1 MTNMETLSASLA
13 RRAVHWRGWRIVGW
27 GMAAFLLLLP
37 FVAMQFTDAI
47 DWSAGDFIFAGLMFA
62 IVGGLL
68 EVAVHTNDRIP
79 FRLGAGFAL
88 LAGFLLVWIN
98 GAVGI
103 IGDEGNPANLMFGGV
118 LLVAIAGAVGA
129 GKRPAGLARA
139 MAAAA
144 LVQLAIGAVAFG
156 ADRAVLPVTVLF
168 VLMWLTAALLFRAAA
183 AADQ

>member
-1 MTNMETLSASLA
+1 MTNMEAANASLA
-13 RRAVHWRGWRIVGW
+13 RRAANWRGWRIVGW

-37 FVAMQFTDAI
+37 FVAMQFTDAV
-47 DWSAGDFIFAGLMFA
+47 DWSAGDFIFAGVMFA
-62 IVGGLL
+62 IVGGVL
-68 EVAVHTNDRIP
+68 EVAVHSSDRIAY
-79 FRLGAGFAL
+79 RLGTGVAL
-88 LAGFLLVWIN
+88 LAGLLLVWIN

-129 GKRPAGLARA
+129 GARAAGLARA

-144 LVQLAIGAVAFG
+144 LVQLVVGVVALG
-156 ADRAVLPVTVLF
+156 ADGAVLPVTVVL
-168 VLMWLTAALLFRAAA
+168 VLMWGVAALSFRSA

>member
-1 MTNMETLSASLA
+1 MA
-13 RRAVHWRGWRIVGW
+13 RTFIERAMYWRGWRIVGW

-37 FVAMQFTDAI
+37 FVAMQFTDAV
-47 DWSAGDFIFAGLMFA
+47 DWSAGDFIFAGVMFA
-62 IVGGLL
+62 IVGGVL
-68 EVAVHTNDRIP
+68 EVAVHSSDRIAY
-79 FRLGAGFAL
+79 RLGTGIAL

-129 GKRPAGLARA
+129 GARAAGLARA

-144 LVQLAIGAVAFG
+144 LAQLVVGVVAYG
-156 ADRAVLPVTVLF
+156 ADRAVLPVTVVF
-168 VLMWLTAALLFRAAA
+168 VLMWGAAALLFRSV

>member
-1 MTNMETLSASLA
+1 MTNIEAVDASLA
-13 RRAVHWRGWRIVGW
+13 RRAVYWRGWRIVGW

-37 FVAMQFTDAI
+37 LVAMQFSDAV
-47 DWSAGDFIFAGLMFA
+47 DWSAGDFIFAGVMFA
-62 IVGGLL
+62 IVGGVL
-68 EVAVHTNDRIP
+68 EVAVHSSDRIAY
-79 FRLGAGFAL
+79 RLGTGIAL
-88 LAGFLLVWIN
+88 LAGFLLVWVN
-98 GAVGI
+98 GAVGV

-129 GKRPAGLARA
+129 GRRPAGLARA

-183 AADQ
+183 TADQ